1 MKKLDYNLPQLLR
14 SLVVL
19 ALLGAL
25 AGWFFYLPY
34 KMVRRNTVA
43 NLNAQQALLVRQ
55 AAHGI
60 EEFFLFHE
68 KLIESVA
75 HYQGIIRLDERGK
88 QLLDEFY
95 QANTRTIS
103 AVSRVDADGRILYS
117 APLQEGV
124 IGRDVSGQEHNRLL
138 AESREPVVSSLF
150 MSVQGYKAVA
160 YAVPIFDQGVF
171 AGSLSVLLPF
181 EVVAGKYLANIT
193 VGTQGSVWLFDEQ
206 GSEIYCS
213 APHHLKDD
221 GSEQSH
227 CSQVA
232 AMAGE
237 VLKAGDGHLVYSQ
250 DYRQD
255 GKTRRLRTHAVFHKV
270 QLPHNGWAIAVASPE
285 QQALASIRQFGRWW
299 ILLFLLFV
307 GLLTLYAFF
316 LFRARLRLEEE
327 RKREETEKKVAEGQK
342 LFSRFINDAH
352 LPIAMVN
359 VESGAVE
366 FLNEKFVADYGY
378 TTADIPTID
387 AWFARAYPEDATR
400 QAIHDR
406 WTHRLEELRSAKHSG
421 PMAQRGVVCKDG
433 SVKEVEFAY
442 TLLDDRM
449 VITLNDK
456 TEQRRVEQEKKELRE
471 RRTKARKMEALG
483 MLAGG
488 VAHDLNN
495 ILSGVVSYPD
505 LLLLQL
511 PEESEVRPAIEMIQQ
526 SGKQA
531 AAVVADLLTVARG
544 VACVKTTAN
553 LNSLIDEYL
562 QSPEHLSVA
571 AAHGLVSCVTELAPD
586 LVTIS
591 CSAVHVK
598 KCLMNLITNGFE
610 ALVGPGVITIA
621 TANVTI
627 TEQEAEQQG
636 LPAGDYAVLRVSDSG
651 PGIAEAD
658 LEHIFEPFYTKKEM
672 GRSGTGLGLA
682 VVWNTMQDHNGR
694 VSVISG
700 DHGTTFSLFFPA
712 SHEEATVEEQ
722 EASVEELQGRREKIL
737 VVDDQANQRD
747 IACRFLDHLNYQC
760 HAVASGE
767 EALDYLAEQ
776 AVDLVVLDMI
786 MGSGMDGC
794 QTYAAMVRRHPGQKA
809 VIASGFSENSNVR
822 EAQRLGAGEFIR
834 KPYSMVQLGEAV
846 KKALKGSAT
855 GR

>member
-1 MKKLDYNLPQLLR
+1 MV
-14 SLVVL
+14 LV
-19 ALLGAL
+19 LLGGL

-43 NLNAQQALLVRQ
+43 NLNAQQALLARQ
-55 AAHGI
+55 AANGI
-60 EEFFLFHE
+60 EEYFRFHE
-68 KLIESVA
+68 KLIESAA
-75 HYQGIIRLDERGK
+75 HYKGIIRLDERGK
-88 QLLDEFY
+88 QFLDEFY
-95 QANTRTIS
+95 QANAGTIS

-117 APLQEGV
+117 TPLQEGV
-124 IGRDVSGQEHNRLL
+124 IGSDVSGQAHNRLL
-138 AESREPVVSSLF
+138 AETRQPVVSSLF
-150 MSVQGYKAVA
+150 LSVQGYKTVA
-160 YAVPIFDQGVF
+160 YAVPVFDQGVF

-181 EVVAGKYLANIT
+181 EVVAGKYLASIA
-193 VGTQGSVWLFDEQ
+193 VGDQGSVWLFDEL
-206 GSEIYCS
+206 GSELYCS
-213 APHHLKDD
+213 VSRHMAGGDP
-221 GSEQSH
+221 EQSH
-227 CSQVA
+227 CSQLA
-232 AMAGE
+232 AMAG
-237 VLKAGDGHLVYSQ
+237 KARSDGGGHLVYFY
-250 DYRQD
+250 DYEQD
-255 GKTRRLRTHAVFHKV
+255 GKRQRLRTHAVLHPV
-270 QLPHNGWAIAVASPE
+270 RLAHNSWSIAVASSE
-285 QQALASIRQFGRWW
+285 QQVLASIQQFGRWW
-299 ILLFLLFV
+299 IALFLLFMA
-307 GLLTLYAFF
+307 LLAVYSYYLV
-316 LFRARLRLEEE
+316 RARLRLEEE

-359 VESGAVE
+359 VESGTVE
-366 FLNEKFVADYGY
+366 FLNRKFVADYGY
-378 TTADIPTID
+378 TLADIPTID
-387 AWFARAYPEDATR
+387 AWFARAYPQHSTR
-400 QAIHDR
+400 LAIRDR
-406 WTHRLEELRSAKHSG
+406 WLHRLEELRTAKHSG
-421 PMAQRGVVCKDG
+421 SMEQRGVVCKDG

-456 TEQRRVEQEKKELRE
+456 TEQRRIEQEKKELRQ

-511 PEESEVRPAIEMIQQ
+511 PQESEVRPAIEMIQQ

-553 LNSLIDEYL
+553 LNNLIDEYL
-562 QSPEHLSVA
+562 QSPEHLSVV
-571 AAHGLVSCVTELAPD
+571 AAHGSVSCVTELAPD
-586 LVTIS
+586 LVNIS

-610 ALVGPGVITIA
+610 AQSGPGVITIA
-621 TANVTI
+621 TVNVTI

-651 PGIAEAD
+651 PGIAKAD
-658 LEHIFEPFYTKKEM
+658 LAHIFEPFYTKKEM

-694 VSVISG
+694 VSVESG
-700 DHGTTFSLFFPA
+700 GQGTTFTLFFPA
-712 SHEEATVEEQ
+712 SDIEATAEEQ
-722 EASVEELQGRREKIL
+722 EVPVEELQGRGQKIL

-747 IACRFLDHLNYQC
+747 IACRFLEHLNYQC

-767 EALDYLAEQ
+767 EALDYLADH

-786 MGSGMDGC
+786 MGAGMDGC

-822 EAQRLGAGEFIR
+822 EAQRLGAGDFIR
-834 KPYSMVQLGEAV
+834 KPYSMVQLGEVV
-846 KKALKGSAT
+846 KNALRGTAT